1 MSERDKDA
9 KQGPAPVTSSGT
21 ERPAPGR
28 SSVRSRYGQGG
39 AAPAGPAAPAAPAA
53 APSAPPPPPPPPQ
66 DDGDRDAG
74 PSASFDSAF
83 ELGGESPVPRARS
96 DRESE
101 VKEDARPRWLQNK
114 PAPGSGGGAAAP
126 GIADEAVPG
135 SDTEDE
141 DRDD

>member
-96 DRESE
+96 DRESD
-101 VKEDARPRWLQNK
+101 EDERPRWLQNK
-114 PAPGSGGGAAAP
+114 PAPGSGGGATAP